1 MEDKDIEA
9 VSKQNSSINQIADD
23 YLAKVIELDPVM
35 ATYLGIEGH
44 NDSFGNY
51 APDGC
56 QESNDLV
63 VETLGRIEASVAAD
77 RAESIAST
85 AMSERLELEADR
97 FAAGEW
103 KRSLNVIASP
113 LQEIRQ
119 VFDLMPTGSDD
130 HWHDISQRLSK
141 VPAALAGYRE
151 SLSVGLRES
160 QSASSRQAL
169 RCADQAFAYARTTG
183 SPGFFTSLAAKYH
196 STSSS
201 LATELIENAQ
211 SAALAYQE
219 FGEYLNDDYAPKT
232 QASDFIGAD
241 RWQLMCRTFNGT
253 EVDAAETYAW
263 GWEEMARIENEMT
276 LCARE
281 IDPSKSLEEVLG
293 DLDGI
298 KGYVIEGED
307 NFRAWNQE
315 LLDSTMDALTGSHF
329 DVPEPVRRIEAM
341 IAPPG
346 GAAAMYYTPPTVD
359 FSRPGRTWYPTM
371 GRTKFPLWTEV
382 STAYHE
388 GVPGH
393 HMQVAQIYYLGDRL
407 NSFQRL
413 LGSIS
418 GYLEGWA
425 LYAERLMAELGFLDD
440 PIYRLGMLAAQAL
453 RAARVVVDIGLHHQ
467 YAIPA
472 QQRRLPAEIWA
483 PELAVGLMHSLSGR
497 ELAFAQ
503 SEVDRYLGWPAQAT
517 SYKIGERIWL
527 ETREAARAAQ
537 GANFSLKRFH
547 QDGFNLGFVGLG
559 QLREELGH

>member
-1 MEDKDIEA
+1 MN
-9 VSKQNSSINQIADD
+9 KQSSSINQIADD
-23 YLAKVIELDPVM
+23 YLAKVVALDPVM
-35 ATYLGIEGH
+35 ATYLGIDGH

-51 APDGC
+51 GPDGC
-56 QESNDLV
+56 QESNELV
-63 VETLGRIEASVAAD
+63 VATLGRIEGSVAAD
-77 RAESIAST
+77 RNESIAST

-119 VFDLMPTGSDD
+119 VFDLMPADSEQD
-130 HWHDISQRLSK
+130 WRDISQRLSK

-151 SLSVGLRES
+151 SLSVGLGES
-160 QSASSRQAL
+160 QGVSARQAL
-169 RCADQAFAYARTTG
+169 KCAAQASAYAGASGT
-183 SPGFFTSLAAKYH
+183 PGFFGSLAANYRGTN
-196 STSSS
+196 SP
-201 LATELIENAQ
+201 LAAELIRNSQ
-211 SAALAYQE
+211 SAALAYRD
-219 FGEYLNDDYAPKT
+219 FAEYLQDDYAPKT
-232 QASDFIGAD
+232 RASDFIGAD

-253 EVDAAETYAW
+253 EVDAAETYSW
-263 GWEEMARIENEMT
+263 GWEEMARIENEMA

-281 IDPSKSLEEVLG
+281 ISSSKSLEEVLR
-293 DLDGI
+293 DLDDME
-298 KGYVIEGED
+298 GYVIEGQD

-315 LLDSTMDALTGSHF
+315 LLDSTMDALSGSHF
-329 DVPEPVRRIEAM
+329 DVSEPVRRIEAM

-425 LYAERLMAELGFLDD
+425 LYAERLMAELGFLAD

-467 YAIPA
+467 YSIPA
-472 QQRRLPAEIWA
+472 RQRKLPAEIWT
-483 PELAVGLMHSLSGR
+483 PELAVGLMHSISGR
-497 ELAFAQ
+497 EIAFAQ

-527 ETREAARAAQ
+527 ETREAAKAAQ
-537 GANFSLKRFH
+537 GADFSLKRFH

-559 QLREELGH
+559 QLREELGR